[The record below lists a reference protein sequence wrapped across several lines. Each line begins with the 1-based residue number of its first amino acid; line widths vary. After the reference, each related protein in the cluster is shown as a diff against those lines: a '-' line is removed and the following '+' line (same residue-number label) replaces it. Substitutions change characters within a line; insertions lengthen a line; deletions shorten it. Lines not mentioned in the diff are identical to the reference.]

1 MAARRQRKKQAS
13 RRGLS
18 VPELE
23 MLEMLEEML
32 ERFRWMQSLV
42 HAQSYI
48 LREQLQLSDEEL
60 DGVLAGATRAIEKDA
75 SWQRWEAG
83 LRRLRHEL
91 KRSHHAIESELEQ
104 EASERVSEASSD
116 DAVEGAAEG
125 GAGAG

>member
-42 HAQSYI
+42 HAQSYL
-48 LREQLQLSDEEL
+48 LRENLNVTDEEL
-60 DGVLAGATRAIEKDA
+60 DLVLEGATRAIEKDA
-75 SWQRWEAG
+75 SWQRWERG
-83 LRRLRHEL
+83 LKKIRHEL
-91 KRSHHAIESELEQ
+91 EVYDREIEATTRD
-104 EASERVSEASSD
+104 AS
-116 DAVEGAAEG
+116 AES
-125 GAGAG
+125 